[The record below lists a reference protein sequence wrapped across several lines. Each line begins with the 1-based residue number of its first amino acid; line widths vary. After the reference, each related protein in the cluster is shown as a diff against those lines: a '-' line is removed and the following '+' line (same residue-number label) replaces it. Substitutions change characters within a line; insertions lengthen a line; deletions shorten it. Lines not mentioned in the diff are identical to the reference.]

1 MSSEHEPLLVE
12 SAAIEPIADS
22 LSECKISPIPLLPAL
37 FLHIL
42 AYTQV
47 INLTQQWLLLY
58 ICQEALSDSISWE
71 ECRKIPH
78 VQASTAKWEMTLSL
92 LANIPSLLS
101 VPLLGKISDR
111 IGRKPIMLLPVV

>member
-1 MSSEHEPLLVE
+1 MSSEQEPLLDETATEQIDDSSSE
-12 SAAIEPIADS
+12 S
-22 LSECKISPIPLLPAL
+22 KISPIPLLPAL

-58 ICQEALSDSISWE
+58 ICQNSQASDSISWE
-71 ECRKIPH
+71 ECRKIPN